1 MSKQPLSAPCQSR
14 CGHVDRIGTELTP
27 ADVEQRRR
35 DGRCHW
41 CGRQDPNLWLCLH
54 DGCTRLGCGD
64 QADHSTEHHQ
74 QQPQHCLV
82 LNITTL
88 RVWCYV
94 CEAEVFLENNVPAV
108 GHAGAAISADNVD
121 VAGAPADSDDED
133 DRSEDEPPCGLTGLR
148 NIGNTCYMNAAL
160 QALSNLPPLT
170 RYFLDCDRLVPA
182 DRKPG
187 LARAYL
193 RLVHEMWSRRR
204 ASCLAPTAVLQ
215 TLRAAHPQFRG
226 FQQHDSQ
233 EFLRCFMDVMHE
245 ELRQPTGRFD
255 GEQDELEEPAAARDD
270 PPSDSAGSDGD
281 EEDADYE
288 TADSGLSDRSTDSG
302 SAVRYRS
309 VVSDVFDG
317 RILSSVQCLTCNG
330 VSATRETFQDL
341 SLPIPSRE
349 HLAVLHTQAASAGRP
364 AACAQLYSQQGW
376 APWLWSWITSWF
388 SGPSVS
394 LHDCLASFFS
404 SDELKGDNMYSCGRC
419 KMLRNGLKFCR
430 VLELPEVLT
439 VHLKRFRHELVF
451 SAKLGTHVEFPLE
464 GLDMSGYL
472 HKQSRSQVTSYDLA
486 AVVCHHGTAGAGH
499 YTGYALNHTSGAWYE
514 YDDQYVTEVSAETV
528 ASCQA
533 YMLFYRKSCEAASLR
548 RQRATELIHRAR
560 ADPSLLPYY
569 VSRQWINKF
578 NTFAEPGPIDNTD
591 FLCRHGGVL
600 PGLRVPVEA
609 ACVRLPEAGWEYLH
623 GTLGGGP
630 VANALFECG
639 PCRAEWDALQARQ
652 RRELTPAAALSA
664 AWYRRWEAFA
674 RGREL
679 EPPGRIDNAG
689 IVSTRGGVTQVR
701 PGSDHVQL
709 PAELWAYL
717 KGIYGGGPDLALV
730 PPAARHDH
738 PEPSRARESSASPI
752 PGVHRRVRSGAVQ
765 SGDAPMNEG

>member
-302 SAVRYRS
+302 SAGEPRAPRRRRRRQVHTQRSPQPPPTPPPPPQPQPPPPLPLADTPSSGPDDTSGIDVEFADAESERSRPPSPARPGRRLRYRS

-652 RRELTPAAALSA
+652 RRELTEF
-664 AWYRRWEAFA
+664 RR
-674 RGREL
+674 L
-679 EPPGRIDNAG
+679 
-689 IVSTRGGVTQVR
+689 
-701 PGSDHVQL
+701 
-709 PAELWAYL
+709 
-717 KGIYGGGPDLALV
+717 
-730 PPAARHDH
+730 
-738 PEPSRARESSASPI
+738 
-752 PGVHRRVRSGAVQ
+752 
-765 SGDAPMNEG
+765 